1 MGITDLIIIM
11 ATSNG
16 IIIGYWHPY
25 KIKMKVGSA
34 FIVDYSAF
42 IRAPEYDNP
51 KADFQYCNTLIKF
64 FWHSSLSE

>member
-25 KIKMKVGSA
+25 KIKINSP
-34 FIVDYSAF
+34 FIVDYRPF
-42 IRAPEYDNP
+42 IWAPEYDNP
-51 KADFQYCNTLIKF
+51 KVDNPKADFNKILLTQ
-64 FWHSSLSE
+64 